1 MPSDIVRFSSHNH
14 LRHRVVLAVLSG
26 RSIRIDGIRTD
37 DVQVGLRDYEI
48 SFLRLVE
55 KITNGTTI
63 EISVT
68 GGCRRTKQ
76 LNDAHTRNIFP
87 LTSGSASRWELPTHM
102 PPRQTDR
109 LLPRGVDTSGTILQ
123 EAVRYDALRYH
134 RTRGQ
139 GYDGKSLS
147 FLCGKSPLPLAI
159 CSSVGGAKWDPVLL
173 DPPARILWVT
183 AAHALQIWL
192 CYMSCLRFSP
202 WKALADFRSI

>member
-76 LNDAHTRNIFP
+76 LNDAHNRNIFP
-87 LTSGSASRWELPTHM
+87 ITSGSATRWELPTHM
-102 PPRQTDR
+102 PSRQTDR
-109 LLPRGVDTSGTILQ
+109 LLPRGVDTSGAILQ
-123 EAVRYDALRYH
+123 EAVRYDALRYY
-134 RTRGQ
+134 RTGGK
-139 GYDGKSLS
+139 GYDGECLAFLHGSRSCSSGHAAQEAGRRASLCS
-147 FLCGKSPLPLAI
+147 EIPLPGFFGL
-159 CSSVGGAKWDPVLL
+159 
-173 DPPARILWVT
+173 T
-183 AAHALQIWL
+183 AACALKIGL
-192 CYMSCLRFSP
+192 FHTPCLLSSP
-202 WKALADFRSI
+202 WRDPELI